1 MLVLLGEVG
10 GADEYDVCDA
20 LKSGRITKPVVAW
33 CIGTCASI
41 FPFEVRFQRIC
52 ARRLRHTFTHR
63 CGKLLHY
70 PSEGP
75 TDTTLPLTNH
85 RFNVCLANSPL
96 NNYQVQ
102 FGHAGACARGQGET
116 AADKNAAL
124 AAAGAVVP
132 VSFDEFP
139 SKIKEVFDG

>member
-1 MLVLLGEVG
+1 MPRAVALALVMMNDTMNLRDIFG
-10 GADEYDVCDA
+10 GD
-20 LKSGRITKPVVAW
+20 S
-33 CIGTCASI
+33 
-41 FPFEVRFQRIC
+41 
-52 ARRLRHTFTHR
+52 
-63 CGKLLHY
+63 
-70 PSEGP
+70 
-75 TDTTLPLTNH
+75 
-85 RFNVCLANSPL
+85 
-96 NNYQVQ
+96 QVQ